1 MTFSVPQIGVSSMSV
16 RAPKRFL
23 FLFSDTGGGHRA
35 SAQAVKDEM
44 TRLYSDT
51 VAVEMVDVFVEM
63 HRWPF
68 DRFPAWYPVVTKYH
82 GIPWYFGYHLSDAP
96 PMVTA
101 LSRVAW
107 LYAARP
113 LCHLLQ
119 RYPTDVVVSF
129 HGVPNYALALARRKL
144 ALSMPVA
151 IVALDLVSVHA
162 GWFAP
167 GADVY
172 IVPTERARA
181 RALRAGTPPERVGVV
196 GMPTRRSFVEARS
209 VSREE
214 AREKLG
220 LPQDKP
226 IVLLVGGGEG
236 MGPLIP
242 VTRAIAA
249 REPDAH
255 LVVIAGRNRTL
266 YDALRALDL
275 PIPLQVEGFI
285 SNIAVWM
292 RAADVLV
299 TKAGPNTLAEAFI
312 AGLPLVL
319 YTALPG
325 QEEGNVVHVVENHAG
340 VWAPRPKAAADAVMG
355 LLANPARRAAMA
367 VHSQALARPHAA
379 EDIAQRLWALCQK
392 DHQNRPVD

>member
-1 MTFSVPQIGVSSMSV
+1 MTLGVSSMTT

-44 TRLYSDT
+44 TRLYSDA
-51 VAVEMVDVFVEM
+51 VDVEMVDVFVEM

-68 DRFPAWYPVVTKYH
+68 DRFPAWYPVVMKYNS
-82 GIPWYFGYHLSDAP
+82 IPWYVGYHLSDAP
-96 PMVTA
+96 PMVKA
-101 LSRVAW
+101 LSRAAW
-107 LYAARP
+107 PYAARP

-119 RYPTDVVVSF
+119 RYPSDVVVSF
-129 HGVPNYALALARRKL
+129 HGVPNYALAMARRKL
-144 ALSMPVA
+144 ALSTPVVV
-151 IVALDLVSVHA
+151 VALDLVSVHA

-181 RALRAGTPPERVGVV
+181 RALSAGTPPERVGVV

-226 IVLLVGGGEG
+226 MVLLVGGGEG

-242 VTRAIAA
+242 VTRAIAE
-249 REPDAH
+249 RKLDAH
-255 LVVIAGRNRTL
+255 LVVIAGRNRVL
-266 YDALRALDL
+266 FDALRALDL
-275 PIPLQVEGFI
+275 PIPLQVEGFT
-285 SNIAVWM
+285 SDIAVWM

-325 QEEGNVVHVVENHAG
+325 QEEGNVVHVVENGAG
-340 VWAPRPKAAADAVMG
+340 VWAPRPKAAADAVMD
-355 LLANPARRAAMA
+355 LLADPARRVDMAAR
-367 VHSQALARPHAA
+367 SQVLARPHAT
-379 EDIAQRLWALCQK
+379 EDIAQQLWALSQR
-392 DHQNRPVD
+392 DHKT

>member
-1 MTFSVPQIGVSSMSV
+1 MTLSPAQIGIPSVSA
-16 RAPKRFL
+16 RAPIRFL

-44 TRLYSDT
+44 ARLYSDA

-68 DRFPAWYPVVTKYH
+68 DRFPTWYPVVTKH
-82 GIPWYFGYHLSDAP
+82 KGIPWYVGYHLSDTP
-96 PMVTA
+96 PMVKA
-101 LSRVAW
+101 LSRAVW
-107 LYAARP
+107 PYAARP

-119 RYPTDVVVSF
+119 RHPADVVVSF
-129 HGVPNYALALARRKL
+129 HGVPNYALAMARRKL
-144 ALSMPVA
+144 ALSAPVA
-151 IVALDLVSVHA
+151 VVALDLVSVHA

-172 IVPTERARA
+172 IVPTESARA
-181 RALRAGTPPERVGVV
+181 RALRVGTPPERVGVV
-196 GMPTRRSFVEARS
+196 GMPTRRSFVEARN

-214 AREKLG
+214 ARAQLG

-226 IVLLVGGGEG
+226 IVLLVGGGDG

-242 VTRAIAA
+242 VTRAIAE
-249 REPDAH
+249 RQPDAH
-255 LVVIAGRNRTL
+255 LVVVAGRNRLL
-266 YDALRALDL
+266 YDALRTLDL
-275 PIPLQVEGFI
+275 PIPLQVEGFT

-292 RAADVLV
+292 RAADILV

-325 QEEGNVVHVVENHAG
+325 QEEGNVVHVVENRAG
-340 VWAPRPKAAADAVMG
+340 VWAPRPKAAADAVME
-355 LLANPARRAAMA
+355 LLADPARRAAMA
-367 VHSQALARPHAA
+367 ARSQALARPHAT
-379 EDIAQRLWALCQK
+379 EDIAQQLWALSQR
-392 DHQNRPVD
+392 DHRIHLDD